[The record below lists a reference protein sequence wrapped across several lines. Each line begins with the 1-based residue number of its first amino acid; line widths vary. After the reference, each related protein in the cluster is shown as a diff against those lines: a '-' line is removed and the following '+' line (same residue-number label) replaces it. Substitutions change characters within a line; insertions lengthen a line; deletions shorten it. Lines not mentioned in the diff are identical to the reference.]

1 MADEELPPSFT
12 NASATLLDSLFG
24 RALSTAHQLLQPNQ
38 VPVCIICSFILC
50 MCRPSVTRVYGQ
62 AYMRKAHASG
72 FKPLRHRWKMQRSSL
87 CVRALQYCRHPFRRW
102 KMQSCSLCVCAMQYR
117 SPPAYA
123 PCAHCQCSLQELVS
137 LYQSKENAIHEFDR
151 AVDTRHQM
159 YLEQL
164 QEIAIQVRK
173 VLKTLVPQFYAP
185 LDQLAP
191 DISVRSVSGTH
202 GRVQ

>member
-1 MADEELPPSFT
+1 M
-12 NASATLLDSLFG
+12 DSYTRQGLG
-24 RALSTAHQLLQPNQ
+24 
-38 VPVCIICSFILC
+38 LC
-50 MCRPSVTRVYGQ
+50 
-62 AYMRKAHASG
+62 
-72 FKPLRHRWKMQRSSL
+72 KPLRHRWKMQRSSL

>member
-50 MCRPSVTRVYGQ
+50 
-62 AYMRKAHASG
+62 
-72 FKPLRHRWKMQRSSL
+72 
-87 CVRALQYCRHPFRRW
+87 
-102 KMQSCSLCVCAMQYR
+102 MQYR